1 MIHRG
6 NDDLKKKKRK
16 SKSFEANFNESFLEF
31 N

>member
-6 NDDLKKKKRK
+6 NDDLKKKKENRNH
-16 SKSFEANFNESFLEF
+16 SKQILTNLLEF